1 MCCEGIGSHV
11 TSEKVEPRLVT
22 LRFVGGALGALGPL
36 SVLKVNN
43 ELFGPLPI
51 RLKAL
56 MVTLYSV
63 SSSKSVN
70 QTAVWAVLVTLI
82 VELVPFSQNTS

>member
-36 SVLKVNN
+36 SVLRVNN

-51 RLKAL
+51 
-56 MVTLYSV
+56 
-63 SSSKSVN
+63 
-70 QTAVWAVLVTLI
+70 
-82 VELVPFSQNTS
+82 